1 MSRVFRGRQVS
12 PRANNIAYNAAL
24 IAVWVFLVWFGLI
37 AIDLAREGNSTGT
50 EGLIVY
56 VVIAAFAGVALI
68 HQIWGPPYSS

>member
-1 MSRVFRGRQVS
+1 MS

-24 IAVWVFLVWFGLI
+24 IAVWVFLVSFGLI
-37 AIDLAREGNSTGT
+37 AIDEGNSTGT
-50 EGLIVY
+50 EPLIVY